1 MTAAMKLKDRF
12 CRVINYLR
20 ISVTDRCNL
29 RCQYC
34 MPLTGLTFH
43 PKREIL
49 TFEEIVRAVQV
60 ANELGIDRARL
71 TGGEP
76 LVRKGL
82 PTLVKMLKRETGLKE
97 LSMTTNGLQLAEHAG
112 ALAAAGLDR
121 VNVSVDSLH
130 PDRFRR
136 ITRFGDLEHVWQGI
150 ERAAEVGLR
159 PIKINTL
166 VLKGFNDDEIEQW
179 LKLTIDHELIVR
191 FLELMPI
198 GEALRLNGLGRF
210 ANLSEVRAELIE
222 RYGLIPARPPEGNG
236 PARYW
241 KVPGAQ
247 GLIGFITPISDKYCD
262 TCNRMR
268 LTANGELRPC
278 LAYDLHVKAGE
289 AIKRGDTRAIKAA
302 FLRAAEAKPEG
313 HHWEVGQ
320 TTQTVMSSLGG

>member
-1 MTAAMKLKDRF
+1 MTPTKLQDRF
-12 CRVINYLR
+12 GRVINYLR

-34 MPLTGLTFH
+34 MPLEGLTFH
-43 PKREIL
+43 PKSEIL
-49 TFEEIVRAVQV
+49 TFEEIVETVQV

-82 PTLVKMLKRETGLKE
+82 PQLVRMLKRETGLKE
-97 LSMTTNGLQLAEHAG
+97 LSMTTNGLLLARQAEALAE
-112 ALAAAGLDR
+112 AGLDR
-121 VNVSVDSLH
+121 VNVSVDSLD
-130 PDRFRR
+130 PKRFRE
-136 ITRFGDLEHVWQGI
+136 ITRFGDLERVWEGI
-150 ERAAEVGLR
+150 ERAAEAGLT

-166 VLKGFNDDEIEQW
+166 ILRGFNDDELDRWVE
-179 LKLTIDHELIVR
+179 LTLEHELVVR

-198 GEALRLNGLGRF
+198 GEGVRLKHLGGF
-210 ANLSEVRAELIE
+210 CNLTERKEELIE
-222 RYGLIPARPPEGNG
+222 RYGLVPDRPERGNG

-241 KVPGAQ
+241 RVPGAK

-262 TCNRMR
+262 SCNRMR

-278 LAYDLHVKAGE
+278 LAYDVHVKAGE
-289 AIKRGDTRAIKAA
+289 AIKRGDRRAVKRA
-302 FLRAAEAKPEG
+302 FLQAAEIKPEG

-320 TTQTVMSSLGG
+320 TTRTVMSSLGG